1 MVKKGRRCVKNLN
14 VLVIGIIIYLLE
26 AITMSKLAILL
37 SSYNGEQYIKE
48 QIDSI
53 YRQTYKDFQL
63 YVRDDGS
70 TDKTIELLR
79 DLKAKYDFVLYEG
92 NNLGFVGSFMWLLR
106 NVRDVEYYAFAD
118 QDDIWKENKL
128 EKAMEWLDGK
138 TDRPALF
145 HSAYDVID
153 DNGKV
158 VDNFFFPDKKYDF
171 RRTIT
176 ENHYSGFSMVI
187 NKPLRNL
194 MIRGEVNRIG
204 YHDWWAAMIVHAFGT
219 AHSDYEVM
227 ALHRAH
233 GDNVTTFNM
242 LTRIKWLCASLKEES
257 DIKKRAMEFD
267 RCFGS
272 KLRRKDKAVLDM
284 FSNKHYNLI
293 KALRK
298 SFYPARWR
306 PIISSEIVVRML
318 MLIGRI

>member
-1 MVKKGRRCVKNLN
+1 
-14 VLVIGIIIYLLE
+14 
-26 AITMSKLAILL
+26 MSKLAILL

-70 TDKTIELLR
+70 TDKTVDLLR
-79 DLKAKYDFVLYEG
+79 NLKSKYGFVLYEG
-92 NNLGFVGSFMWLLR
+92 DNLGFVGSFMWLLK
-106 NVRDVEYYAFAD
+106 NVCEAEYYAFAD
-118 QDDIWKENKL
+118 QDDIWKEQKLQNALNWFNK
-128 EKAMEWLDGK
+128 ASGDGLIK
-138 TDRPALF
+138 GKRPALF

-153 DNGKV
+153 DTGKV

-194 MIRGEVNRIG
+194 MIRGEDDRIG

-219 AHSDYEVM
+219 AHSDSAVT